1 MAKKQSSQSL
11 LRSKVKAIIDKDMTS
26 FAKVVYSQVIKNF
39 NMQVYYDENGKLK
52 KWLPLEFSTQQDRR
66 YRGYHPTRPILQR
79 TTSLKNSIK
88 VFYDGSTIRIQS
100 NSPYAETH
108 QFGARNPKS
117 SEARNIPARPF
128 LDYPASCGL
137 NSKLMAQY
145 FFRPAGI
152 ELSKIIN

>member
-11 LRSKVKAIIDKDMTS
+11 LRSKVKAIIDKYMTS

-88 VFYDGSTIRIQS
+88 VFYDGIKIRIKS
-100 NSPYAETH
+100 DLVYAETH
-108 QFGARNPKS
+108 QNGMINPTPGAKD
-117 SEARNIPARPF
+117 IPARPF